1 MILYAVDT
9 SVVITAPNHKDLNIR
24 ANLLF
29 HNINTWFQN
38 NLLLLNLDKTLYADF
53 FSNHTVKRMGS
64 IQFNNTNLTN
74 APLIKFLGLMID
86 SNLTWNYQ
94 VDLILRRLLSSC
106 YALNYVKYTLP
117 IDILKLI
124 YFANIQSIM
133 SYGIIFWGASTTASK
148 VFILQKPLR
157 IIYNIKPRDSCRKL
171 FRDNHIMTFYSLYLY
186 SLTLFVVNNKGF
198 FDPNNTFQT

>member
-74 APLIKFLGLMID
+74 APLIKFLGF
-86 SNLTWNYQ
+86 
-94 VDLILRRLLSSC
+94 
-106 YALNYVKYTLP
+106 
-117 IDILKLI
+117 DISVTVHHI
-124 YFANIQSIM
+124 Y
-133 SYGIIFWGASTTASK
+133 K
-148 VFILQKPLR
+148 
-157 IIYNIKPRDSCRKL
+157 
-171 FRDNHIMTFYSLYLY
+171 
-186 SLTLFVVNNKGF
+186 
-198 FDPNNTFQT
+198 